1 MSKDRQWRRVYQH
14 PIYRFCAANG
24 IKRELTT
31 PYNPASNGVAERYNR
46 TLCEPNAFC
55 GEALQT
61 AVHIINRSPHNS
73 LKDGIPEDIWSS
85 KSASFDRL
93 HIFGCEAFMHVRQEL
108 RNKLDAKSIN
118 ASFWDLVQMVRWV
131 TEFGYLVFERKPE
144 VMMLYSMKQSC
155 SKAILPH

>member
-1 MSKDRQWRRVYQH
+1 MLSIV
-14 PIYRFCAANG
+14 N
-24 IKRELTT
+24 L
-31 PYNPASNGVAERYNR
+31 S
-46 TLCEPNAFC
+46 NAFW

-108 RNKLDAKSIN
+108 RNKLDAKSIKCVFLGYN
-118 ASFWDLVQMVRWV
+118 AEGEM
-131 TEFGYLVFERKPE
+131 GYRIWLSPSPKGNQE
-144 VMMLYSMKQSC
+144 L
-155 SKAILPH
+155 